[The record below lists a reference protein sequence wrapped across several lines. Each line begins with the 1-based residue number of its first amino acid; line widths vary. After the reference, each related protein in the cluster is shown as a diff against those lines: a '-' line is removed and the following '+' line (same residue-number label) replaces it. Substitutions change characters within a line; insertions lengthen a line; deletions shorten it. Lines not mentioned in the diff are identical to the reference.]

1 MASAIVG
8 RWGKN
13 LAVRLPQEIAEAT
26 HLSDGDRVEIET
38 RAGDIVIRRSTISP
52 EARERAKRAMEEII
66 ADSRGRTLGGISI
79 KELIE
84 EGRKR

>member
-13 LAVRLPQEIAEAT
+13 LAVRVPQEIAEAT

-52 EARERAKRAMEEII
+52 EARERAKRAVEEII
-66 ADSRGRTLGGISI
+66 ANRKGHSLRGLSI
-79 KELIE
+79 KEMIE
-84 EGRKR
+84 EGRK